1 MWVQNSFILSIFSS
15 PKVQVFGPCQ
25 SKWWQ
30 ASRQ

>member
-1 MWVQNSFILSIFSS
+1 MWVQNSFILSIFSP
-15 PKVQVFGPCQ
+15 PKVQVFGSCR